1 MSYPLCTKA
10 TIRYIEAHIPDSP
23 LTPGEIQ
30 KAVGFSWTHIRA
42 QFRRDTGHPISK
54 YILMRKVHRSALDL
68 LHTNHTILDIAL
80 RYGFSTHETYTRAFK
95 RFTGITPSQ
104 FRRTRPTVGKEKLHD
119 GIFSVGIIPH
129 KEQRSDIVM
138 TTPSSNSTIL
148 YGSGSPD
155 GQNGASEAANASE
168 SHDNSTILYGVPKA
182 GFGEYGGCTPYPIC
196 LKSALAYLG
205 EDIDYSAVMALTG
218 AAFRFVWNSLD
229 WDLSN
234 VDIYHTFEESNS
246 VYRLPADAMG
256 REFFFLGRDK
266 TTTKDDFTDFIKS
279 HIDEGYPC
287 IALGIIG
294 PPEPCI
300 ITGYREPGAS
310 EAEASKKSHD
320 NNTILCGWNFF
331 QHDPEFGGNVKFDE
345 CGYFISESWWENTDT
360 QAVMCIG
367 AVTGEQFTEST
378 VIQNGIKALT
388 GRMDC
393 GYCKGILAYDGWKT
407 ALSDEKSFPKSSSTT
422 VSFEKL
428 LCHTD
433 ALNCL
438 SDGRTSA
445 AKYFTSLAAKNPEK
459 AGIYKKIADQFTE
472 TAGYVSEIWSLSG
485 SNTEEILENL
495 ADPAIREKIC
505 TFIDKAKASD
515 EAALGLMNEAVK

>member
-1 MSYPLCTKA
+1 M
-10 TIRYIEAHIPDSP
+10 
-23 LTPGEIQ
+23 
-30 KAVGFSWTHIRA
+30 THS
-42 QFRRDTGHPISK
+42 TG
-54 YILMRKVHRSALDL
+54 
-68 LHTNHTILDIAL
+68 
-80 RYGFSTHETYTRAFK
+80 
-95 RFTGITPSQ
+95 
-104 FRRTRPTVGKEKLHD
+104 
-119 GIFSVGIIPH
+119 
-129 KEQRSDIVM
+129 
-138 TTPSSNSTIL
+138 
-148 YGSGSPD
+148 
-155 GQNGASEAANASE
+155 
-168 SHDNSTILYGVPKA
+168 NSTILYGVPKA

-196 LKSALAYLG
+196 LKSTLAYLG
-205 EDIDYSAVMALTG
+205 EDVDYSAVMALTG

-266 TTTKDDFTDFIKS
+266 TTTKDDFVSFIKS

-300 ITGYREPGAS
+300 ITGYRETS
-310 EAEASKKSHD
+310 ND

-331 QHDPEFGGNVKFDE
+331 QHDPEFGGNVAFDE
-345 CGYFISESWWENTDT
+345 CGYFISENWWENTDT

-378 VIQNGIKALT
+378 VIQNGIRALT

-393 GYCKGILAYDGWKT
+393 GYCKGTLAYDGWKR
-407 ALSDEKSFPKSSSTT
+407 ALSDEKSFPKNSITT

-438 SDGRTSA
+438 SDGRACA
-445 AKYFTSLAAKNPEK
+445 AKYFTSLAAKNTEK
-459 AGIYKKIADQFTE
+459 SAMYKKIADKFTE

-485 SNTEEILENL
+485 SNTEEIPENL
-495 ADPAIREKIC
+495 ADPAKRAKMC
-505 TFIDKAKASD
+505 ALIDKAKASD
-515 EAALGLMNEAVK
+515 EAALELMQEAGTPAGVLGIS